1 MIRWLLASSVRR
13 APRRLALAALGVA
26 FPVAML
32 AATLLFVDAAARA
45 MTPVALAPVQV
56 PMRALA
62 TSLDVDMEAVGRRL
76 AAVPGVAGV
85 DRFAAADVAV
95 RAPGTTRRATARLFA
110 VDPAYLSRHPWV
122 RVAGGTLGG
131 GAVLNQTLRARPGFA
146 AARTVSIELP
156 DGSRPLAT
164 VPVTGTVDLRQAATW
179 FAIPAG
185 EVQGDVAVVPRAL
198 VVDYATFERSLLP
211 ALRRA
216 LGPAT
221 SVLNPGLTDLPP
233 VDLEAH
239 LAVDRDAYPAD
250 PGRAAA
256 WSSRLRQELERQ
268 APGAVVVTDEAAEFL
283 ALARDDATN
292 AWFLFLLLAVPGV
305 LVAAGLGLAAES
317 ALAEAH
323 RREEAL
329 LRLRGASEGQLARLA
344 AAHAAL
350 AGVAGAVVG
359 LVAAVAAVS
368 AVNGRLVW
376 REVPAGRLAASLALA
391 LCAAAAIVGVRLLRL
406 RRAGR
411 RSEVAA
417 QRRLLER
424 GWMPTWRRARLDLVA
439 IAAGTTIL
447 VAYVVTGG
455 LRRAAVEGLSLS
467 LFFSVLLA
475 PIALWLGVALLA
487 VRGLLAA
494 SARRARPGRAAPPRG
509 WRGATLRWLGRR
521 PARTAVALVLG
532 TLAVA
537 FGTEVAAFVATYH
550 AARQADAA
558 AAFGA
563 DLRLVPAASTPT
575 PLPPLGPA
583 VAAASPVRYVP
594 ARAGTDRKTI
604 IAIDPATY
612 PLAVTVAPRML
623 AGGGVDALAG
633 DPGGVLVA
641 QEIADGFGVGP
652 GDPLPVTVFPD
663 DDERTR
669 NVSLRV
675 VGVFRSFP
683 PTDLLPELVVSG
695 AGLPPSL
702 LPPPD
707 FHLARVA
714 PGRSAGAVAAELDHE
729 GRTRA
734 FAVSTAEGQVR
745 REHRSL
751 TALNLAGLSRIEA
764 AAAGLAAALGV
775 AVLGAFLVVER
786 RRELA
791 ILRTVGADTGQALT
805 GPAQEGAIAALG
817 SLAIGIPL
825 GLGLAV
831 LAARVLGL
839 FFFLPPPLLT
849 VPALPLAALG
859 LLVVAASALALGLAL
874 AAVHRRGV
882 PAVLREP

>member
-1 MIRWLLASSVRR
+1 VTRWLLAASVRR
-13 APRRLALAALGVA
+13 APRRLLLAALGVA

-62 TSLDVDMEAVGRRL
+62 TSLDVDMDAVGRRL

-85 DRFAAADVAV
+85 DRFAAADVTV
-95 RAPGTTRRATARLFA
+95 RAPGTAARATARLFA
-110 VDPAYLSRHPWV
+110 VDPAYLRRYPWV

-131 GAVLNQTLRARPGFA
+131 GALLNETLRSRPGFA
-146 AARTVSIELP
+146 GARAVSVELP
-156 DGSRPLAT
+156 DGARPLAT
-164 VPVTGTVDLRQAATW
+164 VPVTGTVDLRQATTW
-179 FAIPAG
+179 FAIPTG

-216 LGPAT
+216 LGPTT

-239 LAVDRDAYPAD
+239 LAVDRRAYPAD

-256 WSSRLRQELERQ
+256 WSERLREELERQ
-268 APGAVVVTDEAAEFL
+268 APGAVVVADEAAEFL
-283 ALARDDATN
+283 ALAADDATN

-305 LVAAGLGLAAES
+305 LCAAGLSLAAES

-323 RREEAL
+323 RREDAL

-350 AGVAGAVVG
+350 AGAAGALAG
-359 LVAAVAAVS
+359 LAAAVAAVS
-368 AVNGRLVW
+368 AVNGRPVW

-391 LCAAAAIVGVRLLRL
+391 LCAAAAIVGVRLWRL

-411 RSEVAA
+411 RGEVAA

-424 GWMPTWRRARLDLVA
+424 GWAPTWRRARLDLVA
-439 IAAGTTIL
+439 VAAGATVL

-494 SARRARPGRAAPPRG
+494 AARRARPGRAPPRG
-509 WRGATLRWLGRR
+509 WRGATLRWVGRR
-521 PARTAVALVLG
+521 PARTAVALTLG
-532 TLAVA
+532 ILAVA
-537 FGTEVAAFVATYH
+537 FGTEVVAFVATYH

-563 DLRLVPAASTPT
+563 DLRLVPATGTPA

-583 VAAASPVRYVP
+583 VAATTPVRYVP

-604 IAIDPATY
+604 IAVDPATY
-612 PLAVTVAPRML
+612 PPAVTVAPRML
-623 AGGGVDALAG
+623 AGRGVEALAG
-633 DPGGVLVA
+633 DPSGVLVA

-652 GDPLPVTVFPD
+652 GDPLPVTVYPD
-663 DDERTR
+663 DDERAR
-669 NVSLRV
+669 NLSLRV

-683 PTDLLPELVVSG
+683 PTDLLPELVVPA
-695 AGLPPSL
+695 AGLAPPL

-714 PGRSAGAVAAELDHE
+714 PGRSPAAVAAELSNG
-729 GRTRA
+729 GRTGG
-734 FAVSTAEGQVR
+734 FAVATAAGQVR

-775 AVLGAFLVVER
+775 AVLGGFLVVER

-791 ILRTVGADTGQALT
+791 VLRTVGAGTAQALT

-817 SLAIGIPL
+817 SLAIGVPL

-859 LLVVAASALALGLAL
+859 LLVAAASALALGLAL
-874 AAVHRRGV
+874 AAVNRRGV